1 MRSKGAEP
9 CIVTVEVVDQGVLH
23 VRWTPGAVV
32 TETDAEALKARAA
45 ELSSGRT
52 LPMLVEMASMKWI
65 DRRAAEIF
73 SAPWPLARMALVG
86 ASPVDEVITSFYT
99 SRHNQA
105 CPTRF
110 FTSIDEAMT
119 WLTEK
124 GQ

>member
-1 MRSKGAEP
+1 VESKGQEP
-9 CIVTVEVVDQGVLH
+9 CIVTVELSSPDVLH
-23 VRWTPGAVV
+23 VRWTPGAIV
-32 TETDAEALKARAA
+32 TEADAKALKSRAA

-65 DRRAAEIF
+65 DRRATEMF

-86 ASPVDEVITSFYT
+86 ASPVDEVIASFYT
-99 SRHNQA
+99 SRHNHA

-119 WLTEK
+119 WLT
-124 GQ
+124 GSG